1 MVTSETAKFGQATN
15 VEEDVRYNTADN
27 TKQLMVLV
35 CQLALGAFKALIISG
50 SGATIVVVMEL

>member
-27 TKQLMVLV
+27 TKQLMVLA
-35 CQLALGAFKALIISG
+35 CQLALGASKALIISG